1 MVILLSKKIEF
12 KEKKMAFTM
21 DSKVGELLKDPKA
34 VEILEK
40 YVPGITKNP
49 LIGLAKG
56 MTLERLI
63 AMPQA
68 KNAGITEE
76 MVKNLLAEINTKK

>member
-1 MVILLSKKIEF
+1 MLEIFPNKGE
-12 KEKKMAFTM
+12 KMAYTLAT
-21 DSKVGELLKDPKA
+21 KVGELLKDPKA
-34 VEILEK
+34 VETLEK

-49 LIGLAKG
+49 MIIFAKG
-56 MTLERLI
+56 MTLDKLI

-76 MVKNLLAEINTKK
+76 MVKNLLAEINAKK